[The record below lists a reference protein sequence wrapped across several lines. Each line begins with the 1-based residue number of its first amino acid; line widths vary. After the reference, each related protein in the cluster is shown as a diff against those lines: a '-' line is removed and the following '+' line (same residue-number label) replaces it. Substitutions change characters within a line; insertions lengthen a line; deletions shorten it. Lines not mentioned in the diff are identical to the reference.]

1 MNDDDGP
8 KRRGAGRKLLLVL
21 CSLGL
26 ALGAAEV
33 VLRVWFPVKYLQP
46 VVRPPG
52 HGWTDVIHQPSSVP
66 GLTYELR
73 PGASGREKDCTIAVN
88 SLGMRGP
95 ELVQPKSNQMLR
107 VAVLGDSVAFGFRVE
122 APEMFTARLAELLN
136 GPPGRAHDYEVMN
149 FAVTGYSARE
159 EASVLEH
166 KALPLDPD
174 LVVVAYY
181 LNDPDFGPVNA
192 LRMAFHRAEWWE
204 HSELLR
210 LCAQKA
216 HQMEL
221 ARSGGGDYFRWLH
234 AQETDEWKSVPAAFA
249 RMHALADSRALRVVL
264 AIFPVFALDGKER
277 KPFVTW
283 DEYAYA
289 PIHAQVRAAAEKE
302 AFSVVDLLEVYRAS
316 GKAPQELARDA
327 DHPNA
332 LGHALAA
339 EALAKLLLER
349 HAELFGTPR

>member
-1 MNDDDGP
+1 MDDGDGAR
-8 KRRGAGRKLLLVL
+8 RRGAGRKLLIVL
-21 CSLGL
+21 LSLAV
-26 ALGAAEV
+26 ALGAAEL
-33 VLRVWFPVKYLQP
+33 VLRVWFPVKYRQP
-46 VVRPPG
+46 VVAPPG
-52 HGWTDVIHQPSSVP
+52 HGWTGVIHRPSSVP

-73 PGASGREKDCTIAVN
+73 PGATGHEKDCDIVVN

-122 APEMFTARLAELLN
+122 QPELFTARLAELLN
-136 GPPGRAHDYEVMN
+136 GQAGRAHDYEVMN

-159 EASVLEH
+159 EAVVLEH

-210 LCAQKA
+210 LFAQKA

-221 ARSGGGDYFRWLH
+221 ARHGGGDYFRWLH
-234 AQETDEWKSVPAAFA
+234 APETDEWKSVPEAFA

-277 KPFVTW
+277 KPFTTW
-283 DEYAYA
+283 DEYAYT
-289 PIHAQVRAAAEKE
+289 PLHAEVRAAAEQE
-302 AFSVVDLLEVYRAS
+302 AFTVVDLLDVYRAS
-316 GKAPQELARDA
+316 GKAPQELARDP

-332 LGHALAA
+332 LGHQLAA
-339 EALAKLLLER
+339 EALARLFSER
-349 HAELFGTPR
+349 HAELFGAPR